1 MKPQMNT
8 DQSTT
13 KTRRREKMTGYWM
26 GRICWDKDYRIKQHR
41 ITEDY
46 GINMD

>member
-1 MKPQMNT
+1 
-8 DQSTT
+8 
-13 KTRRREKMTGYWM
+13 M